1 MRQRV
6 VTTLAVLTL
15 VLGWALPCHAN
26 VLELTS
32 RPTTNDM
39 VFWSQFPPGGFPATA
54 NFTSTHG
61 ITGSVN
67 LNGSPNS
74 LDIQCCISV
83 NNHLVG
89 NYNGGFAPGD
99 FVLTNSSGGAPMTIN
114 FDTPV
119 RAVGAQIQDTGIG
132 DHYTAE
138 VLAFDHALFLGAFTE
153 NGISG
158 DLGDNS
164 TIFLGV
170 RSDIA
175 DITSVTYL
183 TFIAD
188 PFRLRPV
195 SINQMSIDAP
205 AANAVPGPI
214 IGAGLP
220 GLIFA
225 GGGLLAWWR
234 SKRRTQSGRVA
245 NSALRPQR
253 ARPATPFGSTV
264 TPLLI

>member
-1 MRQRV
+1 MRQRI

-15 VLGWALPCHAN
+15 VLGSALPCHAS
-26 VLELTS
+26 VIEITS

-39 VFWSQFPPGGFPATA
+39 VFWSQFPPTGSFPATA

-61 ITGSVN
+61 IAGSVN
-67 LNGSPNS
+67 LNGSS
-74 LDIQCCISV
+74 GTLDIQCCISV
-83 NNHLVG
+83 NNNVVG
-89 NYNGGFAPGD
+89 NFNGGFAPGD
-99 FVLTNSSGGAPMTIN
+99 FVLSTRLTPMTIN

-119 RAVGAQIQDTGIG
+119 RAVGAQIQDDNIG
-132 DHYTAE
+132 DHFTAE

-153 NGISG
+153 NGFSG

-164 TIFLGV
+164 NIFLGV
-170 RSDIA
+170 RSDSA

-183 TFIAD
+183 TFTAD
-188 PFRLRPV
+188 PFRLKDV

-205 AANAVPGPI
+205 AHSVPGPML
-214 IGAGLP
+214 GAGLP

-234 SKRRTQSGRVA
+234 RKRRAHTMA
-245 NSALRPQR
+245 
-253 ARPATPFGSTV
+253 GSTN
-264 TPLLI
+264 